1 MSIQSGV
8 HDKIEV
14 EYSAHRSN
22 FFDAESIYY
31 LLLAVDACIIL
42 LSCLVSE
49 IGYHLLVGG
58 RVPEILPL
66 CAIGSLAGLIY
77 MLRMNGSGYYELQ
90 EGAKPRLEMREILV
104 CWFTT
109 GLLLALIAFLLKI
122 SETYSRGEFVTFY
135 VLAPIPLLG
144 ARKATKVFL
153 VQAVGRGAIG
163 RRDTVLIGDFKEM
176 AALESGDLL

>member
-8 HDKIEV
+8 HDKIEI
-14 EYSAHRSN
+14 EFSAHRSN
-22 FFDAESIYY
+22 LFGAESIYY
-31 LLLAVDACIIL
+31 LVLAVDACIIL

-49 IGYHLLVGG
+49 IGYHLVVGG

-122 SETYSRGEFVTFY
+122 GETYSRGGFVVFY
-135 VLAPIPLLG
+135 LLAPVGLLVT
-144 ARKATKVFL
+144 RKAIKVAL
-153 VQAVGRGAIG
+153 ARAVERERSA
-163 RRDTVLIGDFKEM
+163 VLR
-176 AALESGDLL
+176 SS